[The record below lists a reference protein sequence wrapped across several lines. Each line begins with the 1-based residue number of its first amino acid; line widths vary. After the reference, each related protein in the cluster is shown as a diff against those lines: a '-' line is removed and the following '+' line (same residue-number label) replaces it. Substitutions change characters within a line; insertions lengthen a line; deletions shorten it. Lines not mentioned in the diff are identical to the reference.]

1 MTQRSDRFGQAEEIM
16 RPSGASKD
24 MKENEKGFMKLTRYN
39 YTTWKEE
46 IEDRCL
52 MKNRTDES
60 VKIAFLRAGL
70 SITQRNQ
77 LRRAMQEE
85 TGKSAE
91 ERIKYDGASV
101 KSQPYTWA
109 LGYIREE
116 IVKYGLDKKKARVEA
131 RKIENELA
139 TLSIAQFGFSLHSFH
154 NRFHSIVERMAAM
167 GYEVE
172 PDVLVMYYQDGCRA
186 HKTLELLTL
195 DEDTDDTTYDDLLQ
209 RYQLAIEKMAR
220 RKGGNGT
227 RDGSAFRNR
236 DGRSRT
242 TKSKGSC
249 NHCGKKGHMEDK
261 CWTKHPDQLPEWVA
275 KKKTTNDD
283 E

>member
-1 MTQRSDRFGQAEEIM
+1 M
-16 RPSGASKD
+16 RPNDATD
-24 MKENEKGFMKLTRYN
+24 TIMKLTRYN
-39 YTTWKEE
+39 YTAWKEE

-70 SITQRNQ
+70 NITQKNQ

-85 TGKSAE
+85 LDKPSAE
-91 ERIKYDGASV
+91 RTKYDDASP
-101 KSQPYTWA
+101 KSKPYTWA
-109 LGYIREE
+109 LGYIREV
-116 IVKYGLDKKKARVEA
+116 IVKYGLDGKKARVEA

-139 TLSIAQFGFSLHSFH
+139 TLSIAQFGYNLQSFH

-172 PDVLVMYYQDGCRA
+172 QDVLVMYYQDGCRA

-195 DEDTDDTTYDDLLQ
+195 TEDNDDTTYDDLLQ
-209 RYQLAIEKMAR
+209 KYQLAIEKMAR
-220 RKGGNGT
+220 RKGGSGARTNAD
-227 RDGSAFRNR
+227 RIK
-236 DGRSRT
+236 DGRAKAT
-242 TKSKGSC
+242 NSKGTCS
-249 NHCGKKGHMEDK
+249 HCGKQGHTQDK
-261 CWTKHPDQLPEWVA
+261 CWTKHPDQLPDWV
-275 KKKTTNDD
+275 KKTKEDT